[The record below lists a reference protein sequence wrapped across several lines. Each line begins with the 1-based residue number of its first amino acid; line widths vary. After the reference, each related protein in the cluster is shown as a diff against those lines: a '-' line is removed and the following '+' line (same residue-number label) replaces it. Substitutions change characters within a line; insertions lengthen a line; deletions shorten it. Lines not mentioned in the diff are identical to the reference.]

1 MRWILVAIA
10 VAVAAGLL
18 AAYLPPASTGT
29 PAPTAT
35 TGPRSAA
42 ATGGPL
48 QGSSGERIRYAFR
61 LEDWL
66 IQVTVEERHGDL
78 NVTYIGDEPLE
89 VENPLL
95 PITAGLQLTLNYT
108 DGRHVVVRQPGTR
121 YWNTTLE
128 IRPGTS
134 DTIGFNAAGLEY
146 LAVEGVLPDGTPV
159 ELSLSLYV
167 PSCRY
172 TTVTSPVTV
181 TLTEEVCGCPETQ
194 TTEAPRCVVEH
205 LGSYPEP
212 PVREVNRFE
221 KPDATVYTDG
231 VVEIRIPAEARGLWI
246 PINMTNLWSA
256 PLMPLTFHTEYTI
269 INASTDG
276 VNYFKVGWRGLQF
289 ASMVTMP
296 PIPSSCLDQLNGYGP
311 VYSGYLLQP
320 GETSR
325 VLRLWIP
332 DNFDWLQ
339 GASEV
344 WLYVKTT
351 VNYQPVADA
360 YTMSVPDDPS
370 YSYLENFLLVQ
381 LYRERSV
388 ELVFKIHLIL
398 GEG

>member
-1 MRWILVAIA
+1 MRWILVAIV

-18 AAYLPPASTGT
+18 VAYLPPASTGT

-48 QGSSGERIRYAFR
+48 QGSPEERIRYAFR

-66 IQVTVEERHGDL
+66 IEVTVNGWHGEL
-78 NVTYIGDEPLE
+78 NVTYVGSEPLE

-108 DGRHVVVRQPGTR
+108 DGSSTVLRKPGTR
-121 YWNTTLE
+121 HWNTTLE

-134 DTIGFNAAGLEY
+134 NAVGFNAAGLEY

-159 ELSLSLYV
+159 ELGLSLYV

-172 TTVTSPVTV
+172 STATSLVTV

-212 PVREVNRFE
+212 PAREVDRFE
-221 KPDATVYTDG
+221 KPGATVYTDG
-231 VVEIRIPAEARGLWI
+231 VVEIRIPAEVKGLRI

-276 VNYFKVGWRGLQF
+276 TNYFKVGWKGRYF
-289 ASMVTMP
+289 VSMVTMP

-325 VLRLWIP
+325 VLELWIP
-332 DNFDWLQ
+332 DDFEWLQ
-339 GASEV
+339 DAGEA
-344 WLYVKTT
+344 WLYIKT
-351 VNYQPVADA
+351 VINYQPVADA
-360 YTMSVPDDPS
+360 YTMRVPDDPS

-381 LYRERSV
+381 LYRERSI
-388 ELVFKIHLIL
+388 EMVFRVHVYLAS
-398 GEG
+398 G